1 MKILPQ
7 MDRPAFRPSKLDQK
21 LLAYMRENAGK
32 VPHMT
37 ISQLAEA
44 CGTGEATVTRFVK
57 KMGYGSLQ
65 QFKVALAA
73 ELTENSRNFII
84 NRDIDA
90 HESAL
95 VTGRKLLEAN
105 VSTLER
111 TLAALPDGLIENCAQ
126 KLLEARRIRFIGL
139 GNSGFTARDSA
150 YKFYRIGLESA
161 GLDNSHDM
169 FMMAALAGKGDV
181 IVAVSQSGQSP
192 ELLQTL
198 QLAHKQGAYCMLV
211 TADGAAGQQEFI
223 DACIIY
229 EAKESLLETGSIKAK
244 LAQFFVM
251 DLLYTQVV
259 KKMPEQALEN
269 KRRTAEAVRMLN
281 GEE

>member
-111 TLAALPDGLIENCAQ
+111 TLAALPEGRATPVEPRPRETAPAFLRGRKRPSGPRGIIPAA
-126 KLLEARRIRFIGL
+126 LRPARRGAVAPR
-139 GNSGFTARDSA
+139 R
-150 YKFYRIGLESA
+150 RI
-161 GLDNSHDM
+161 
-169 FMMAALAGKGDV
+169 
-181 IVAVSQSGQSP
+181 
-192 ELLQTL
+192 
-198 QLAHKQGAYCMLV
+198 
-211 TADGAAGQQEFI
+211 AAGGNVRRVGAGI
-223 DACIIY
+223 SSASATVSRIARSDA
-229 EAKESLLETGSIKAK
+229 LPHTGHSPGSVSN
-244 LAQFFVM
+244 FVRQSEHS
-251 DLLYTQVV
+251 DT
-259 KKMPEQALEN
+259 
-269 KRRTAEAVRMLN
+269 
-281 GEE
+281 

>member
-21 LLAYMRENAGK
+21 LLAYLRENAGK

-44 CGTGEATVTRFVK
+44 CGIGEATVTRFVK

-111 TLAALPDGLIENCAQ
+111 TLAALPEGLRHGI
-126 KLLEARRIRFIGL
+126 RRISSTGL
-139 GNSGFTARDSA
+139 ASKVWDS
-150 YKFYRIGLESA
+150 
-161 GLDNSHDM
+161 
-169 FMMAALAGKGDV
+169 
-181 IVAVSQSGQSP
+181 
-192 ELLQTL
+192 TT
-198 QLAHKQGAYCMLV
+198 V
-211 TADGAAGQQEFI
+211 TI
-223 DACIIY
+223 C
-229 EAKESLLETGSIKAK
+229 L
-244 LAQFFVM
+244 
-251 DLLYTQVV
+251 
-259 KKMPEQALEN
+259 
-269 KRRTAEAVRMLN
+269 
-281 GEE
+281 